1 MDQKE
6 KYIRKI
12 TWLGMAM
19 NFLLAAVK
27 LAAGIL
33 GNSQAVV
40 ADAIHSL
47 SDSTTDI
54 AIIVGSHY
62 WSKPPDAEHPYGH
75 QRIETLVTLF
85 IGVVLLCAGV
95 GIGWDALLSLH
106 REQSSP
112 PGAIAFW
119 AAALSIVCK
128 EAAYH
133 WTNRAGIRVKSA
145 ALMANA
151 WHHRLDAL
159 SSIPVLIAVGGIL
172 LFPSWTFLDQ
182 IGAAIVAI
190 FIIQAAVKIIF
201 PGLKEFIDTGAPRE
215 VCEHL
220 RKIVEEHRSVIQVH
234 KIRTRYVGMSLQ
246 VDLHIVV
253 DSSITVLEGHNI
265 ARQVK
270 DSLLSNGPDVSD
282 VIIHTEPLEEA
293 IPEDPCL

>member
-12 TWLGMAM
+12 TWVGMVLNLA
-19 NFLLAAVK
+19 LAAVK

-54 AIIVGSHY
+54 AVIVGSHY
-62 WSKPPDAEHPYGH
+62 WSKPPDTDHPYGH

-85 IGVVLLCAGV
+85 IGVILLCAGV
-95 GIGWDALLSLH
+95 GIGWDAVLSLH
-106 REQSSP
+106 REQSAP

-119 AAALSIVCK
+119 AAALSIVSK
-128 EAAYH
+128 EVAYR
-133 WTNRAGIRVKSA
+133 WTNMAGIRVKSA

-151 WHHRLDAL
+151 WHHRLDAF
-159 SSIPVLIAVGGIL
+159 SSVPVLLAVGGIL

-182 IGAAIVAI
+182 VGASIVSI
-190 FIIQAAVKIIF
+190 FIIQAAVKIIW

-215 VCEHL
+215 VCEHI
-220 RKIVEEHRSVIQVH
+220 KEIVQRHANVIQVH

-265 ARQVK
+265 AREVK
-270 DSLLSNGPDVSD
+270 ERLLSDGPDVLD

-293 IPEDPCL
+293 IAEDPCP